1 MAEGTVK
8 AAYGAGIYNPMWG
21 IWSGLGGSSKT
32 GRGKKSL
39 IISGGGSGR
48 WAMSPSQFEIFLTFP
63 YFLSLK
69 SFGNS

>member
-8 AAYGAGIYNPMWG
+8 AAYGAGIYNPMWD

-39 IISGGGSGR
+39 ISTF
-48 WAMSPSQFEIFLTFP
+48 ACFLTAAAA
-63 YFLSLK
+63 K
-69 SFGNS
+69 V